1 MPIVPTRDDLA
12 DFDLLRD
19 HPLRQLLEA
28 AARGS
33 APAADGSVDVVEPP
47 YGPVDAVLAFNA
59 HHVVAARVDPAAI
72 LARLDPGD
80 LGSPMTP
87 SFLAWLSD
95 LLGVDHP
102 PTLDVVLAASAI
114 ASAGSLDEMI
124 AVRPMPPDLRHRRV
138 RRAAAYR
145 GNLRVWETW
154 NGDAVLI
161 VGRGLAGR
169 WEVAF
174 EVEPESRGRGIGRAL
189 AAAARRMIP
198 EGEYVFAQVA
208 PGNVASLRA
217 LLAAGYVPIGAEVLF
232 LRR

>member
-1 MPIVPTRDDLA
+1 MATVPTRDDLGG
-12 DFDLLRD
+12 FDPLRE
-19 HPLRQLLEA
+19 HPLRLLLEA

-33 APAADGSVDVVEPP
+33 APAADGTVEVTEPP
-47 YGPVDAVLAFNA
+47 PGPVDAVLAFAA
-59 HHVVAARVDPAAI
+59 HHVVVARVDPAAV

-80 LGSPMTP
+80 VGAPMTP
-87 SFLAWLSD
+87 PFLVWLGD
-95 LLGVDHP
+95 LLGADHP
-102 PTLDVVLAASAI
+102 PTLDVVLVAPAVSN
-114 ASAGSLDEMI
+114 AGSLDEMI

-154 NGDAVLI
+154 DGDGLLI

-174 EVEPESRGRGIGRAL
+174 EVEPEARGRGIGRGL

-208 PGNVASLRA
+208 PGNVPSLRA
-217 LLAAGYVPIGAEVLF
+217 LLAAGYEPIGAEVLF

>member
-1 MPIVPTRDDLA
+1 MALVQTHDDMGG
-12 DFDLLRD
+12 FDPLRD
-19 HPLRQLLEA
+19 HPLRLLLEA
-28 AARGS
+28 AARGV
-33 APAADGSVDVVEPP
+33 APAVDGSVDVVDPP
-47 YGPVDAVLAFNA
+47 PGPVDAVLAFAA

-72 LARLDPGD
+72 IARLDPTD
-80 LGSPMTP
+80 VGSPMTP
-87 SFLAWLSD
+87 PFLAWLGD
-95 LLGVDHP
+95 LLGIDHP
-102 PTLDVVLAASAI
+102 PTLDVVLAAPAVSD
-114 ASAGSLDEMI
+114 AGSLDEMI
-124 AVRPMPPDLRHRRV
+124 AVRPMPADLRHRRV

-154 NGDAVLI
+154 NGDALLI

-174 EVEPESRGRGIGRAL
+174 EVEPEARGRGIGRSL

-198 EGEYVFAQVA
+198 EGEYAFAQVA
-208 PGNVASLRA
+208 PGNVPSLRA